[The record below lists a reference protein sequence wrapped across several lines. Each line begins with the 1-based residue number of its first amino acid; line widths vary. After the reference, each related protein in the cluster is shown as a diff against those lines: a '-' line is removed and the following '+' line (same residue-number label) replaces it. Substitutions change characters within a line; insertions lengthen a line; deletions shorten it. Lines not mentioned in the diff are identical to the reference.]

1 MITYKLKINYQEA
14 RILNSDIEFVT
25 GDIGA
30 YRLEFEF
37 YDNGNRDNLAGKLLT
52 VRARRADGVCY
63 ASNGEI
69 VDNIGVFVPK
79 NNIYAVP
86 GDLCLEIA
94 LSDSAGNY
102 VTTKIITA
110 SVIDGI
116 GDVANGAQDDVSIYV
131 TLLAQIKAQIDEAN
145 KLVDRANLSIDSHT
159 DDKANPHGVTKAQVG
174 LSNVDNTK
182 DADKP
187 VSTATQTALD
197 LKANAADVYTKTEAD
212 ALVLGKLAVKG
223 DVNTFSNLPN
233 NAANGDVY
241 RINAGAVYSNDN
253 VSNLL
258 TGNFGTYFHDYSGDG
273 SGYNF
278 TNGLDNVPGLIN
290 YFQLG
295 MIGDEYAYYTAI
307 YDGDGN
313 YVCDVYQNADT
324 GPDKKDLA
332 PIMTGDDTVAFYI
345 SPFYNVQFY
354 TVGELGLVYMRG
366 GNWYPMA
373 DAGWIK
379 REFVPYVT
387 GADLAGEVSGKAD
400 KIKTNPHGGI
410 YGYPLI
416 VTDHLAG
423 EGPISLKVYGASDGV
438 GDLVASGDYTGKY
451 AIPITIRGKNLFST
465 KSIQNTSSTIN
476 GITWTINDDGSI
488 TANGTATA
496 NSHYNAVK
504 QADAILFPAGDYSF
518 STTYEHY
525 NQIQFKIITY
535 VDGAATI
542 LTQTLGMDS
551 PVFTLTDDTYLC
563 FQCTIGSGKTLDN
576 VTIYPRIEYGKVLT
590 EYEPYGISAE
600 KTVYTDAP
608 LTEGES
614 VEITDIVMP
623 ESAKLFISANTTV
636 PPSGMELLYYQDMN
650 KLVGEFASG
659 AHPLMGKKILCLGD
673 SIFGMKNTEVS
684 EFFKS
689 ITKAN
694 VYNCALGGTR
704 MAQHEEGWDN
714 WSMYRFAYSIAN
726 NDWAIQEN
734 GLTHTNVPPF
744 AEERL
749 AFIKTLDFND
759 IDVITINHG
768 TNDWSGS
775 ITLDND
781 SNPLDTTTY
790 MGALR
795 YSIETILTAYPH
807 LKIVVL
813 SPCWRYWNDSDGNFA
828 NDSNTRT
835 NTLGEA
841 LVSYVS
847 KGKEVAESY
856 QLDWVDLYHIG
867 FNKFTASIYFPSTD
881 TTHPNNTGRLA
892 IAKKMSECIRV

>member
-14 RILNSDIEFVT
+14 RLLNSDMEFVT

-37 YDNGNRDNLAGKLLT
+37 YDNGSRDNLAGKLLT

-159 DDKANPHGVTKAQVG
+159 EDKANPHGVTKAQVG

-187 VSTATQTALD
+187 VSTATQAALD

-241 RINAGAVYSNDN
+241 RINTGAVYSNDN

-295 MIGDEYAYYTAI
+295 MIGNEYAYYTAI

-379 REFVPYVT
+379 REL
-387 GADLAGEVSGKAD
+387 GDIELALD
-400 KIKTNPHGGI
+400 GI
-410 YGYPLI
+410 L
-416 VTDHLAG
+416 
-423 EGPISLKVYGASDGV
+423 
-438 GDLVASGDYTGKY
+438 
-451 AIPITIRGKNLFST
+451 
-465 KSIQNTSSTIN
+465 SIQNALI
-476 GITWTINDDGSI
+476 GGGS
-488 TANGTATA
+488 
-496 NSHYNAVK
+496 
-504 QADAILFPAGDYSF
+504 
-518 STTYEHY
+518 E
-525 NQIQFKIITY
+525 
-535 VDGAATI
+535 
-542 LTQTLGMDS
+542 
-551 PVFTLTDDTYLC
+551 
-563 FQCTIGSGKTLDN
+563 
-576 VTIYPRIEYGKVLT
+576 
-590 EYEPYGISAE
+590 
-600 KTVYTDAP
+600 
-608 LTEGES
+608 
-614 VEITDIVMP
+614 
-623 ESAKLFISANTTV
+623 
-636 PPSGMELLYYQDMN
+636 
-650 KLVGEFASG
+650 
-659 AHPLMGKKILCLGD
+659 
-673 SIFGMKNTEVS
+673 
-684 EFFKS
+684 
-689 ITKAN
+689 
-694 VYNCALGGTR
+694 
-704 MAQHEEGWDN
+704 
-714 WSMYRFAYSIAN
+714 
-726 NDWAIQEN
+726 
-734 GLTHTNVPPF
+734 
-744 AEERL
+744 
-749 AFIKTLDFND
+749 
-759 IDVITINHG
+759 
-768 TNDWSGS
+768 
-775 ITLDND
+775 
-781 SNPLDTTTY
+781 
-790 MGALR
+790 
-795 YSIETILTAYPH
+795 
-807 LKIVVL
+807 
-813 SPCWRYWNDSDGNFA
+813 
-828 NDSNTRT
+828 
-835 NTLGEA
+835 
-841 LVSYVS
+841 
-847 KGKEVAESY
+847 
-856 QLDWVDLYHIG
+856 
-867 FNKFTASIYFPSTD
+867 
-881 TTHPNNTGRLA
+881 
-892 IAKKMSECIRV
+892 

>member
-1 MITYKLKINYQEA
+1 MNFSNKF
-14 RILNSDIEFVT
+14 LNWGKEGTQPPSSKQT
-25 GDIGA
+25 
-30 YRLEFEF
+30 
-37 YDNGNRDNLAGKLLT
+37 NGFLAGDKPPAGFYNWLMSSLYKVT
-52 VRARRADGVCY
+52 
-63 ASNGEI
+63 NEI
-69 VDNIGVFVPK
+69 H
-79 NNIYAVP
+79 
-86 GDLCLEIA
+86 
-94 LSDSAGNY
+94 
-102 VTTKIITA
+102 TK
-110 SVIDGI
+110 
-116 GDVANGAQDDVSIYV
+116 
-131 TLLAQIKAQIDEAN
+131 
-145 KLVDRANLSIDSHT
+145 
-159 DDKANPHGVTKAQVG
+159 
-174 LSNVDNTK
+174 LSNVDNTS
-182 DADKP
+182 DLDKP
-187 VSTATQTALD
+187 VSTATLTELNKKADKTYVDDKIKDFGTGDMQKTVYDTNNSGIVDIAENSYKLGGHTADYYAESTALD
-197 LKANAADVYTKTEAD
+197 LKANAAEVYYKNVLYTKNETD
-212 ALVLGKLAVKG
+212 AKLAVKANSADIYTKSEVDEKVSSVSIWG
-223 DVNTFSNLPN
+223 GVVSSWEGLPAN
-233 NAANGDVY
+233 PKPGTYCYVLSDIANGVK
-241 RINAGAVYSNDN
+241 
-253 VSNLL
+253 
-258 TGNFGTYFHDYSGDG
+258 YSGKVSELFRFEPPEFAFPYPSTVWFTPPDECLGDTDFSETQKQVKIYTKSG
-273 SGYNF
+273 SEAGSLWITYEAYPQ
-278 TNGLDNVPGLIN
+278 GVLDVT
-290 YFQLG
+290 QLG
-295 MIGDEYAYYTAI
+295 AAS
-307 YDGDGN
+307 
-313 YVCDVYQNADT
+313 A
-324 GPDKKDLA
+324 
-332 PIMTGDDTVAFYI
+332 DDTVTFY
-345 SPFYNVQFY
+345 
-354 TVGELGLVYMRG
+354 LGYWDGTSFPAKIENFSAGSMIFWNGTEWRG
-366 GNWYPMA
+366 VA
-373 DAGWIK
+373 S
-379 REFVPYVT
+379 
-387 GADLAGEVSGKAD
+387 ADLAGEVSGKAD

-423 EGPISLKVYGASDGV
+423 ESPISLKVYGASDGV
-438 GDLVASGDYTGKY
+438 GDLVTSGDYTGKY

-465 KSIQNTSSTIN
+465 KSITQATTTIN

-563 FQCTIGSGKTLDN
+563 FQCTIGSGKTLNN

-673 SIFGMKNTEVS
+673 SIFGTKNTEVS

-734 GLTHTNVPPF
+734 GLSHTNVPPF

-813 SPCWRYWNDSDGNFA
+813 SPCWRYWKDSDGNFT

-867 FNKFTASIYFPSTD
+867 FNKFTTSIYFPPTD

>member
-1 MITYKLKINYQEA
+1 MNFSNKF
-14 RILNSDIEFVT
+14 LNWGKEGTQPPSSKQT
-25 GDIGA
+25 
-30 YRLEFEF
+30 
-37 YDNGNRDNLAGKLLT
+37 NGFLAGDKPPAGFYNWLMSSLYKVT
-52 VRARRADGVCY
+52 
-63 ASNGEI
+63 NEI
-69 VDNIGVFVPK
+69 H
-79 NNIYAVP
+79 
-86 GDLCLEIA
+86 
-94 LSDSAGNY
+94 
-102 VTTKIITA
+102 TK
-110 SVIDGI
+110 
-116 GDVANGAQDDVSIYV
+116 
-131 TLLAQIKAQIDEAN
+131 
-145 KLVDRANLSIDSHT
+145 
-159 DDKANPHGVTKAQVG
+159 
-174 LSNVDNTK
+174 LSNVDNTS
-182 DADKP
+182 DLDKP
-187 VSTATQTALD
+187 VSTATLTELNKKADKTYVDDKIKDFGTGDMQKTVYDTNNSGIVDVAENSYKLGGHTADYYAESTALN
-197 LKANAADVYTKTEAD
+197 LKANAAEVYYKNVLYTKNETD
-212 ALVLGKLAVKG
+212 AKLALKANSADIYTKSEVDEKVSSVSIWGGAVSSWEGLPTNPKPGTYCYVLSDIANGVKYSGKASDFFVIDSLPLGG
-223 DVNTFSNLPN
+223 DGIYVCGLKTGFTPDTACVGTNSGLDAVCVY
-233 NAANGDVY
+233 NAARSEVGEIWPYD
-241 RINAGAVYSNDN
+241 
-253 VSNLL
+253 
-258 TGNFGTYFHDYSGDG
+258 TG
-273 SGYNF
+273 
-278 TNGLDNVPGLIN
+278 
-290 YFQLG
+290 
-295 MIGDEYAYYTAI
+295 
-307 YDGDGN
+307 GN
-313 YVCDVYQNADT
+313 YPLNFSIELLGLSSA
-324 GPDKKDLA
+324 
-332 PIMTGDDTVAFYI
+332 DDTVTFY
-345 SPFYNVQFY
+345 
-354 TVGELGLVYMRG
+354 LGYWDG
-366 GNWYPMA
+366 TSFPA
-373 DAGWIK
+373 KIEDFSAGSMIFWNGT
-379 REFVPYVT
+379 EWCGVAS
-387 GADLAGEVSGKAD
+387 ADLAGEVSGKAD

-438 GDLVASGDYTGKY
+438 GDLVASGDYAGKY

-465 KSIQNTSSTIN
+465 KSITQATTTIN

-542 LTQTLGMDS
+542 LTQTLGKDS
-551 PVFTLTDDTYLC
+551 PVFTLADDTYLC

-590 EYEPYGISAE
+590 EYEPYGISTE
-600 KTVYTDAP
+600 KTVYTDTP

-623 ESAKLFISANTTV
+623 ESAKLFISANTTA

-673 SIFGMKNTEVS
+673 SIFGTKNTEVS
-684 EFFKS
+684 EFLKS

-734 GLTHTNVPPF
+734 GLSHTNVPPF

-795 YSIETILTAYPH
+795 YSVETILTAYPH

-813 SPCWRYWNDSDGNFA
+813 SPCWRYWKDSDGNFA

-867 FNKFTASIYFPSTD
+867 FNKFTTSIYFPSTD

>member
-1 MITYKLKINYQEA
+1 MI
-14 RILNSDIEFVT
+14 FW
-25 GDIGA
+25 
-30 YRLEFEF
+30 
-37 YDNGNRDNLAGKLLT
+37 NGT
-52 VRARRADGVCY
+52 EWCGV
-63 ASNGEI
+63 
-69 VDNIGVFVPK
+69 
-79 NNIYAVP
+79 
-86 GDLCLEIA
+86 
-94 LSDSAGNY
+94 
-102 VTTKIITA
+102 
-110 SVIDGI
+110 
-116 GDVANGAQDDVSIYV
+116 
-131 TLLAQIKAQIDEAN
+131 
-145 KLVDRANLSIDSHT
+145 
-159 DDKANPHGVTKAQVG
+159 
-174 LSNVDNTK
+174 
-182 DADKP
+182 
-187 VSTATQTALD
+187 
-197 LKANAADVYTKTEAD
+197 AA
-212 ALVLGKLAVKG
+212 
-223 DVNTFSNLPN
+223 
-233 NAANGDVY
+233 
-241 RINAGAVYSNDN
+241 
-253 VSNLL
+253 
-258 TGNFGTYFHDYSGDG
+258 
-273 SGYNF
+273 
-278 TNGLDNVPGLIN
+278 
-290 YFQLG
+290 
-295 MIGDEYAYYTAI
+295 
-307 YDGDGN
+307 
-313 YVCDVYQNADT
+313 
-324 GPDKKDLA
+324 
-332 PIMTGDDTVAFYI
+332 
-345 SPFYNVQFY
+345 
-354 TVGELGLVYMRG
+354 
-366 GNWYPMA
+366 
-373 DAGWIK
+373 
-379 REFVPYVT
+379 
-387 GADLAGEVSGKAD
+387 ADLAGEVSGKAD

-465 KSIQNTSSTIN
+465 KSIQNTTSTIN

-542 LTQTLGMDS
+542 LTQTLGKDS
-551 PVFTLTDDTYLC
+551 PVFTLADDTYLC

-734 GLTHTNVPPF
+734 GLSHTNVPPF

-813 SPCWRYWNDSDGNFA
+813 SPCWRYWKDADGNFT

-835 NTLGEA
+835 NTISETL
-841 LVSYVS
+841 LTYVN
-847 KGKEVAESY
+847 KGKQVAANY
-856 QLDWVDLYHIG
+856 QLNWIDLYHIG
-867 FNKFTASIYFPSTD
+867 FNELTTSIYFPSTD

-892 IAKKMSECIRV
+892 IAKKMAECMGVTFAEDYTDSLNYADKTYVDNAIGDIETALDSIIAIQNELIGGDGE

>member
-1 MITYKLKINYQEA
+1 MNFSNKF
-14 RILNSDIEFVT
+14 LNWGKEGTQPPSSKQT
-25 GDIGA
+25 
-30 YRLEFEF
+30 
-37 YDNGNRDNLAGKLLT
+37 NGFLAGDKPPAGFYNWLMSSLYKVT
-52 VRARRADGVCY
+52 
-63 ASNGEI
+63 NEI
-69 VDNIGVFVPK
+69 H
-79 NNIYAVP
+79 
-86 GDLCLEIA
+86 
-94 LSDSAGNY
+94 
-102 VTTKIITA
+102 TK
-110 SVIDGI
+110 
-116 GDVANGAQDDVSIYV
+116 
-131 TLLAQIKAQIDEAN
+131 
-145 KLVDRANLSIDSHT
+145 
-159 DDKANPHGVTKAQVG
+159 
-174 LSNVDNTK
+174 LSNVDNTS
-182 DADKP
+182 DLDKP
-187 VSTATQTALD
+187 VSTATLTELNKKADKTYVDDKIKDFGTGDMQKTVYDTNNSGIVDIAENSYKLGGHTADYYAESTALN
-197 LKANAADVYTKTEAD
+197 LKANASEVYYKNVLYTKNETD
-212 ALVLGKLAVKG
+212 AKLALKANSADIYTKSEVDEKVSSVSIWGGAVSSWAGLPANPKPGTYCYVSSDIANGAKYSGKASDFFMIDSLPLGG
-223 DVNTFSNLPN
+223 DGMYVCGLKTGFTPDTACVGTNSGLDAVCVY
-233 NAANGDVY
+233 NAARSEVGEIWPYD
-241 RINAGAVYSNDN
+241 
-253 VSNLL
+253 
-258 TGNFGTYFHDYSGDG
+258 TG
-273 SGYNF
+273 
-278 TNGLDNVPGLIN
+278 
-290 YFQLG
+290 
-295 MIGDEYAYYTAI
+295 
-307 YDGDGN
+307 GN
-313 YVCDVYQNADT
+313 YPLNFSIELLGLSSA
-324 GPDKKDLA
+324 
-332 PIMTGDDTVAFYI
+332 DDTVTFY
-345 SPFYNVQFY
+345 
-354 TVGELGLVYMRG
+354 LGYWDGTSFPAKIDVF
-366 GNWYPMA
+366 P
-373 DAGWIK
+373 AGSMIFWNGT
-379 REFVPYVT
+379 EWCGVAS
-387 GADLAGEVSGKAD
+387 ADLAGEVSGKAD

-423 EGPISLKVYGASDGV
+423 EGPISLKVYGAASDGV

-465 KSIQNTSSTIN
+465 KSIQNTTSTIN

-563 FQCTIGSGKTLDN
+563 FQCTIGSGKTLNN

-673 SIFGMKNTEVS
+673 SIFGTKNTEVS

-734 GLTHTNVPPF
+734 GLSHTNVPPF

>member
-1 MITYKLKINYQEA
+1 MNFSNKF
-14 RILNSDIEFVT
+14 LNWGKEGTQPPSSKQT
-25 GDIGA
+25 
-30 YRLEFEF
+30 
-37 YDNGNRDNLAGKLLT
+37 NGFLAGDKPPAGFYNWLMSSLYKVT
-52 VRARRADGVCY
+52 
-63 ASNGEI
+63 NEI
-69 VDNIGVFVPK
+69 H
-79 NNIYAVP
+79 
-86 GDLCLEIA
+86 
-94 LSDSAGNY
+94 
-102 VTTKIITA
+102 TK
-110 SVIDGI
+110 
-116 GDVANGAQDDVSIYV
+116 
-131 TLLAQIKAQIDEAN
+131 
-145 KLVDRANLSIDSHT
+145 
-159 DDKANPHGVTKAQVG
+159 
-174 LSNVDNTK
+174 LSNVDNTS
-182 DADKP
+182 DLDKP
-187 VSTATQTALD
+187 VSTATLTELNKKADKTYVDDKIKDFGTGDMQKTVYDTNNSGIVDIAENSYKLGGHTADYYAESTALD
-197 LKANAADVYTKTEAD
+197 LKANASEVYYKNVLYTKNETD
-212 ALVLGKLAVKG
+212 AKLALKANSADIYTKSEVDEKVSSVSIWGGAVSSWAGLPANPKPGTYCYVSSDIANGAKYSGKASDFFVIDSLPLGG
-223 DVNTFSNLPN
+223 DGMYVCGLKTGFTPDTACVGTNSGLDAVCVY
-233 NAANGDVY
+233 NAARSEVGEIWPYD
-241 RINAGAVYSNDN
+241 
-253 VSNLL
+253 
-258 TGNFGTYFHDYSGDG
+258 TG
-273 SGYNF
+273 
-278 TNGLDNVPGLIN
+278 
-290 YFQLG
+290 
-295 MIGDEYAYYTAI
+295 
-307 YDGDGN
+307 GN
-313 YVCDVYQNADT
+313 YPLNFSIELLGLSSA
-324 GPDKKDLA
+324 
-332 PIMTGDDTVAFYI
+332 DDTVTFY
-345 SPFYNVQFY
+345 
-354 TVGELGLVYMRG
+354 LGYWDGTSFPAKIDVF
-366 GNWYPMA
+366 P
-373 DAGWIK
+373 AGSMIFWNGT
-379 REFVPYVT
+379 EWCGVAA
-387 GADLAGEVSGKAD
+387 ADLAGEVSGKAD

-410 YGYPLI
+410 CGYPLI

-438 GDLVASGDYTGKY
+438 GDLVASGDYTGMY

-465 KSIQNTSSTIN
+465 KSIQNTTSTIN

-563 FQCTIGSGKTLDN
+563 FQCTIGSGKTLNN

-600 KTVYTDAP
+600 KTVYTDTP

-673 SIFGMKNTEVS
+673 SIFGTKNTEVS

-734 GLTHTNVPPF
+734 GLSHTNVPPF

-813 SPCWRYWNDSDGNFA
+813 SPCWRYWKDSDGNFT

-867 FNKFTASIYFPSTD
+867 FNKLTASIYFPSTD